1 MLRLFKIEY
10 FKLKNS
16 KYFWVLFGLFGIF
29 LLAVPIS
36 IKLFID
42 YLTSIGEDFADLG
55 IAPSDMP
62 FFDFVDL
69 WQNMTWIYSCFSI
82 FLGFIMV
89 ISIANEYNYGTVK
102 QNVIDGLSRR
112 QFLWTKISFIIGLSA
127 VVSLAALV
135 IGLLIGFAWSPT
147 QDFVFI
153 VKHIEFIP
161 AYFLHLVAFQLFC
174 LMASIIIKRPGI
186 TIALL
191 FFYIFM
197 VEPILS
203 TILIYKYKLVF
214 LANILPIK
222 AIGNI
227 IPMPWTKYALKQT
240 QTSVGFD
247 DLAILL
253 VYIALIYF
261 VSQWIA
267 VKKDLR

>member
-16 KYFWVLFGLFGIF
+16 KYFWILLGLFGVF

-36 IKLFID
+36 IKFFLD

-55 IAPSDMP
+55 ISPSDMP

-69 WQNMTWIYSCFSI
+69 WQNLTWIYSLFSI
-82 FLGFIMV
+82 LLGFIMV
-89 ISIANEYNYGTVK
+89 ISISNEYSYGTVK
-102 QNVIDGLSRR
+102 QNVIDGLSRK

-127 VVSLAALV
+127 AVSLVALV

-147 QDFVFI
+147 KDFIFI

-174 LMASIIIKRPGI
+174 LMASIVIKRPGI

-197 VEPILS
+197 VEPIVS
-203 TILIYKYKLVF
+203 TLLIYKYKLVF
-214 LANILPIK
+214 LGNVLPIK

-227 IPMPWTKYALKQT
+227 IPMPWTKYALKET
-240 QTSVGFD
+240 QTSVGID
-247 DLAILL
+247 DLGILI
-253 VYIALIYF
+253 VYIILIYF
-261 VSQWIA
+261 ISEWIA

>member
-10 FKLKNS
+10 FKLKHS
-16 KYFWVLFGLFGIF
+16 KYFWILFGLFGIF

-36 IKLFID
+36 LKIFLD
-42 YLTSIGEDFADLG
+42 YLTSIGEDIADLG

-69 WQNMTWIYSCFSI
+69 WQNITWTYSMFSI

-89 ISIANEYNYGTVK
+89 ISISNEYSYGTVK
-102 QNVIDGLSRR
+102 QNVIDGLSRK

-127 VVSLAALV
+127 IVSFAA
-135 IGLLIGFAWSPT
+135 LLIGLIIGLAWSPT
-147 QDFVFI
+147 KDFVFI

-174 LMASIIIKRPGI
+174 LMISIIIKRPGI

-203 TILIYKYKLVF
+203 TVLIYKYKLV
-214 LANILPIK
+214 LLGNLLPMK

-240 QTSVGFD
+240 QTSVGLD
-247 DLAILL
+247 DLVILL
-253 VYIALIYF
+253 VYIVIIYLI
-261 VSQWIA
+261 SQWIA